1 MQVNKYSS
9 KIVKTPICNVICS
22 TCHVE
27 AKSGGR
33 AVSQGGFITVLFE
46 TSVLA
51 LGLFT

>member
-1 MQVNKYSS
+1 MLSAALG
-9 KIVKTPICNVICS
+9 
-22 TCHVE
+22 VE